1 LTGLLTRLHCQR
13 TVFRCLCLPVLA
25 GMLVTVG
32 CVKKKDGTMLFVY
45 DGESQSVLV
54 WKDVNSV
61 YAPTTGTTPAAADA
75 TISSS
80 LLTSVTPPL
89 AWGGLAMDTNTN
101 MLYLVTQ
108 GGWVTRISDASSQS
122 GSLSNTTDI
131 IQFTLGSAT
140 DRFSSGSVFG
150 QAAVDSSQNTLYVME
165 TSVDGTGTR
174 VWTLP
179 TASHIANGAAFA
191 AANSATLA
199 VASDTWGS
207 GVAAGGSGTVYGL
220 FGGGSGIVSPSNP
233 GQTIGG
239 PRLRQGQNSA
249 FPTNLLGIGQNVI
262 FGSNTG
268 LIGTVNYGSLAYDG
282 QNNVL
287 YAFGQPAAA
296 FATTPTTTAQIE
308 VFTTSQFSSGGNQS
322 PNRTL
327 TGVTSNLRILS
338 HPQDSD
344 WLLGATFTPDT
355 STTSGVPPTGAGS
368 PNLLIWKD
376 PSGGG
381 AATSVSLP
389 GVTEIRGMAIGGN
402 N

>member
-1 LTGLLTRLHCQR
+1 M
-13 TVFRCLCLPVLA
+13 LA
-25 GMLVTVG
+25 TVG
-32 CVKKKDGTMLFVY
+32 CVKKKTGTMLFVY
-45 DGESQSVLV
+45 DGTTQSVLV
-54 WKDVNSV
+54 WKDVNNV

-75 TISSS
+75 TITSG

-150 QAAVDSSQNTLYVME
+150 QAAVDSSRNTLYVME
-165 TSVDGTGTR
+165 TSTDGTGTR

-179 TASHIANGAAFA
+179 TASQIANGATFA
-191 AANSATLA
+191 AANNATLA

-220 FGGGSGIVSPSNP
+220 FGGGSGIVDPSDP
-233 GQTIGG
+233 SQTVAG
-239 PRLRQGQNSA
+239 PRLRQGQNNV
-249 FPTNLLGIGQNVI
+249 FPTNALNLGQNVI
-262 FGSNTG
+262 FGSGTG
-268 LIGTVNYGSLAYDG
+268 LTGTVNYGSLAYDG
-282 QNNVL
+282 LNNVV
-287 YAFGQPAAA
+287 YAFGQPSAT
-296 FATTPTTTAQIE
+296 FATTPASTAQIE
-308 VFTTSQFSSGGNQS
+308 VFTTSQFTSGGNQT

-327 TGVTSNLRILS
+327 TGVTSNLRIIS

-355 STTSGVPPTGAGS
+355 STTAGVPPTGAGGS
-368 PNLLIWKD
+368 DLLIWKA

-381 AATSVSLP
+381 AATSITLP
-389 GVTEIRGMAIGGN
+389 GVNGGTPEIRGMAIGGN